1 MLTIYL
7 KNRICCHGY
16 DPITAVEVPTRIAH
30 STKAET
36 AIWCYLK
43 LCVKITPQYHGTRK
57 P

>member
-30 STKAET
+30 STNAET

-43 LCVKITPQYHGTRK
+43 FCVKITPQYHGTRK